1 MLTSIVA
8 NFPSEAHNYSTPTLS
23 LCLRI
28 QSTYV
33 SRCSREGRWSWSAGA
48 GVVPAPQQ
56 HLLERGLLLS
66 NAAVVQREV
75 TLSGTLSFL
84 LVLVIALV
92 THQSGSQSKS
102 RFTLYRVWQ
111 LADDCFPSVNQTF
124 IYLV

>member
-1 MLTSIVA
+1 MSVGAIERA
-8 NFPSEAHNYSTPTLS
+8 GGP
-23 LCLRI
+23 
-28 QSTYV
+28 
-33 SRCSREGRWSWSAGA
+33 CSPAAPAGA
-48 GVVPAPQQ
+48 GSAV
-56 HLLERGLLLS
+56 
-66 NAAVVQREV
+66 AVVQREV
-75 TLSGTLSFL
+75 TLLGTLSFL